1 MKIALIYFSCTNN
14 TAEIATEIAIQFKQL
29 NAEVDE
35 YDITNYTHRQNK
47 NLIDI
52 PSYDAF
58 IFGFPVHAWRTPRL
72 IRDWLKTLN
81 GKAKKSSV
89 FFTYGGISL
98 GIAHYNIKQILDNQN
113 FKLVSTAEFLG
124 KHTYNLGGWRAMQN
138 RPNQSDFD
146 VAKEY
151 ALLTYKRFIGED
163 TGMVQF
169 EKPKFS
175 EETIKKMEQSPM
187 AISPPSREGQ
197 ECSLCRECENLCPT
211 KAMNSDTGK
220 ANRKTCIRCLRCL
233 INCPDNALKIKD
245 LSPLFQ
251 LILEK
256 NKLTEEVLKNKKSK
270 IQV

>member
-14 TAEIATEIAIQFKQL
+14 TAEIATVLKTQFKQL

-35 YDITNYTHRQNK
+35 YDITNYIQRQNK
-47 NLIDI
+47 NLIDVT
-52 PSYDAF
+52 SYDSF
-58 IFGFPVHAWRTPRL
+58 IFGFPVHAWRAPRL
-72 IRDWLKTLN
+72 IRDWLITLD
-81 GKAKKSSV
+81 GKGKKSSV

-98 GIAHYNIKQILDNQN
+98 GVAHYNVKQILDNQN

-124 KHTYNLGGWRAMQN
+124 KHTYNLGGWKSMQN

-146 VAKEY
+146 VARKY
-151 ALLTYKRFIGED
+151 ALLTYKRFIGKD
-163 TGMVQF
+163 TAMVQF

-175 EETIKKMEQSPM
+175 EETIEKIEQSPM

-211 KAMNSDTGK
+211 KAMNSETGK
-220 ANRKTCIRCLRCL
+220 ANRNKCIRCFRCF

-245 LSPLFQ
+245 LSHLFQ
-251 LILEK
+251 LVLKK
-256 NKLTEEVLKNKKSK
+256 NKLTEDGLKNKKSK
-270 IQV
+270 IHV